1 MKKRIISFLIALIML
16 LGVVTAGNIPAYA
29 EETNPTTVEQTVAS
43 EETVPSTSEETVPST
58 SEETVPPTTEETV
71 PPTSEETVP
80 PTTEETVPT
89 VTEPPILTASDN
101 CIKVLKAE
109 EGFSR
114 TPYWDFTQY
123 TVGYGSSCPADMVE
137 YYTQNGITEAEAETL
152 LRNHLV
158 SIERDIHVKMI
169 DRYGLDLSQNQF
181 DALVLFSYN
190 CGTAWAYET
199 GGTFH
204 QAIAASATGNDLI
217 RAFALWCSAGNQIR
231 TFLLRRR
238 LSEAN
243 MYLNG
248 VYSQTPP
255 DHYCYVLYDANGG
268 VVSPRSQGYDSK
280 LTAAPFPVPNMAGYV
295 FQGWFT
301 AKTGGTKVTVLN
313 ASTKSATLYAQW
325 KDGEGNPPP
334 ENGATIQKPVTVT
347 VTGTDVNLREGPGTN
362 YTRVGVTSKGQ
373 QLVITETASG
383 SGYTWGKSASGWI
396 ALQYTDYDAVVNNQQ
411 PDTKPEDT
419 TPEDTTPEDTTPED
433 TTTETQPPVTEPP
446 VTEPPVTEPPVTE
459 PPVTEPPVTEPEKPK
474 VTGTINVQEWLRVR
488 SGPGTSYSIVGYL
501 KPKQKVEI
509 LEQSTVG
516 SMKWGKIAEGWISM
530 DYVILD
536 KTESSGGNTG
546 STTPTS
552 WTGKVIADE
561 LLIRSGPSTSYS
573 SIGYLTYGTAVTI
586 TEKKS
591 DGTLEWGKIPQG
603 WICLKYVQL
612 NSNGGSSNT
621 TPAPEQ
627 TPTNTVTGTVNVQ
640 DWLRVRT
647 GPGTSYAIAGYL
659 KPKEKVTITDRKTVG
674 GMQWGKIS
682 SGWVSMDY
690 IILDK
695 TGSTGNTGSTPT
707 QPVIKTITADCLRV
721 RQGPGTSN
729 AIVGYL
735 YYGTKVQILETKTI
749 SPGNVWGR
757 INSGWISMDY
767 AK

>member
-43 EETVPSTSEETVPST
+43 EETVPSTSEETVPS
-58 SEETVPPTTEETV
+58 
-71 PPTSEETVP
+71 TSEETVP

-325 KDGEGNPPP
+325 KDAAGNPPP

-411 PDTKPEDT
+411 PDTK
-419 TPEDTTPEDTTPED
+419 PEDTTPEDTTPED

-573 SIGYLTYGTAVTI
+573 SIGYLTYGTTVTV

-627 TPTNTVTGTVNVQ
+627 TPANTVTGTVNVQ

-695 TGSTGNTGSTPT
+695 TGSTGNTGSAPA

>member
-1 MKKRIISFLIALIML
+1 MKKRITSLLIAIIML
-16 LGVVTAGNIPAYA
+16 LGVVFVGSVPVYADETTPTIA
-29 EETNPTTVEQTVAS
+29 EETTSATEATVPPTT
-43 EETVPSTSEETVPST
+43 
-58 SEETVPPTTEETV
+58 EETVPPTTEETV
-71 PPTSEETVP
+71 PA
-80 PTTEETVPT
+80 
-89 VTEPPILTASDN
+89 VTEPPILTASDD
-101 CIKVLKAE
+101 CIRILKAE

-123 TVGYGSSCPADMVE
+123 TVGYGTRCPADMVE

-152 LRNHLV
+152 LRNHLAGM
-158 SIERDIHVKMI
+158 ERDIHLKII
-169 DRYGLDLSQNQF
+169 DKYGLELTQNQF

-199 GGTFH
+199 SGAFH
-204 QAIAASATGNDLI
+204 QAIATGATGNDLI
-217 RAFALWCSAGNQIR
+217 RGFALWCSAGGQIR

-243 MYLNG
+243 MYLNN

-255 DHYCYVLYDANGG
+255 DNYCYVLYDANGG
-268 VVSPRSQGYDSK
+268 TTSPRSQGYDSN
-280 LTAAPFPVPNMAGYV
+280 LTAEPFPVPTLAGYT

-325 KDGEGNPPP
+325 ADAAGNAPP
-334 ENGATIQKPVTVT
+334 ENGATTQNPVTVT

-362 YTRVGVTSKGQ
+362 YTRVGVANKGQ

-383 SGYTWGKSASGWI
+383 SGYTWGKFDGGWI
-396 ALQYTDYDAVVNNQQ
+396 ALQYTDYEAVVNNQQ
-411 PDTKPEDT
+411 PEGT
-419 TPEDTTPEDTTPED
+419 TPEDTTPETT
-433 TTTETQPPVTEPP
+433 
-446 VTEPPVTEPPVTE
+446 PPVTEPPVTE
-459 PPVTEPPVTEPEKPK
+459 PPVTEPPVTEPETPAK

-488 SGPGTSYSIVGYL
+488 SGPGTSYSVVGYL
-501 KPKQKVEI
+501 KPQQKVEI

-536 KTESSGGNTG
+536 KTESGNTG
-546 STTPTS
+546 STTTPTS

-561 LLIRSGPSTSYS
+561 LLIRSGPGTSN
-573 SIGYLTYGTAVTI
+573 SILGYLTYGTAVTV

-612 NSNGGSSNT
+612 NSTGSGSTTT
-621 TPAPEQ
+621 TPGQ
-627 TPTNTVTGTVNVQ
+627 STTTSVTGYANVQ
-640 DWLRVRT
+640 EWLNVRS
-647 GPGTSYAIAGYL
+647 GPGTSYGIVGRL
-659 KPKEKVTITDRKTVG
+659 TPKEKVTITERKTVG
-674 GMQWGKIS
+674 GTQWGKIS
-682 SGWVSMDY
+682 NGWVSMDY
-690 IILDK
+690 IVLDNS
-695 TGSTGNTGSTPT
+695 GSTGGTQT
-707 QPVIKTITADCLRV
+707 QPVTKTITADCLRV
-721 RQGPGTSN
+721 RKGPGTSN

-735 YYGTKVQILETKTI
+735 YYGAKVQILETKTI
-749 SPGNVWGR
+749 SAGNVWGR
-757 INSGWISMDY
+757 IDSGWISMDY